1 MLNTMHDVKDSD
13 FILIKNEPYGYCKSF
28 KFDLRKR
35 LSIPILRKILNK
47 NSYEVY
53 TSTTVWY
60 HNVHWCM
67 FTYCKHY
74 SN

>member
-47 NSYEVY
+47 
-53 TSTTVWY
+53 
-60 HNVHWCM
+60 
-67 FTYCKHY
+67 
-74 SN
+74 